1 VQARIIVQEDSRNL
15 ISHYARRVAAAADSL
30 KDVSVGLD
38 RLMALVPVL
47 VLEA

>member
-1 VQARIIVQEDSRNL
+1 MIVQEDSRNL
-15 ISHYARRVAAAADSL
+15 ISHYARGVAAADNL
-30 KDVSVGLD
+30 KDVSVCLD